1 VGDSNILAG
10 WITLESFL
18 TAFIF
23 MGRLT
28 QKTGA
33 KCKKKKSSM
42 NGQLRKALTTIR
54 VGSVTKE

>member
-23 MGRLT
+23 MGRLM

-33 KCKKKKSSM
+33 KCKKKRNSM
-42 NGQLRKALTTIR
+42 NGWLRKALTTIR
-54 VGSVTKE
+54 IGNVTKR